1 MNAPIYKTAI
11 SLAILISVANLFGAS
26 RVDAGG
32 ESMLRQQAIQKVKS
46 ASPGTK
52 KTTQVKT
59 MPRPAGG
66 DNKFKCLPTCDVTDG
81 RFLALAGQGLQA
93 LSSPELFLQIA
104 VPAGTTSF
112 GLGIFDGDGGE
123 VQSDGRTASWDGGVT
138 TLFEYALFADPQ
150 ATGSTLTPVDL
161 DPSSPV
167 VLSDTMPD
175 NEWMDFTV
183 ATGPEAASPS
193 GNFFYLLKIT
203 LLDPSLVTLNAFKVR
218 TSAVL
223 SSLPLNPAAH
233 PFSYIA
239 NWTGPSDISVIYP
252 KYPAT
257 TPTTYDGSFRFFID
271 VPVSQTQIS
280 LWDGDFDHGNADLTS
295 QDTDD
300 PDTPG
305 APFLPSWATPDARP
319 EGIAAGSNGGT
330 GDPADD
336 SNGEFSAYIV
346 RSPAIRYDLLFPD
359 NRSFAN
365 DNPSGNQEWEQ
376 LMIATAPFDRTQMDY
391 HADSLPPG
399 TYELRI
405 QGMDMLNL
413 NSLMV
418 PYRVACAD
426 ALGAPCKL
434 LRPYLVGGTVSTGQN
449 VEIRTSGTHGLPG
462 VLLELRDWNG
472 ALLGTTTTD
481 ANGYYTFET
490 DSGQYE
496 IVVAAANFAPGAALA
511 GYTSTAGDSL
521 TDTVVADNVLTYD
534 FLYNGVGSIGN
545 RVWYDINGNGL
556 QDAGEVGIAGV
567 TLELGDAPG
576 VLRSTTA
583 TAKDGTYSFGGLP
596 DGTYS
601 VTIVTTSLPE
611 GLLASDDLDGIAT
624 PDTAVV
630 TLTGGQNRTDVDF
643 GYRGVLCYMQPE
655 IVQLQILDA
664 ADRVVATVQE
674 TADGSYTV
682 PNLKAGTYKIRTTIT
697 PATRH

>member
-1 MNAPIYKTAI
+1 
-11 SLAILISVANLFGAS
+11 
-26 RVDAGG
+26 
-32 ESMLRQQAIQKVKS
+32 MLRQQAIQKVKS
-46 ASPGTK
+46 AAPGIK
-52 KTTQVKT
+52 KTARAAAV
-59 MPRPAGG
+59 PRPPAGG
-66 DNKFKCLPTCDVTDG
+66 SNKFKCLPTCDVTDG
-81 RFLALAGQGLQA
+81 RFLALTGQGLQA
-93 LSSPELFLQIA
+93 LSPPELDLQIS
-104 VPAGTTSF
+104 VPAGSTSF
-112 GLGIFDGDGGE
+112 DIGIFDGDGGE
-123 VQSDGRTASWDGGVT
+123 VQSDGRTASWDAGAT
-138 TLFEYALFADPQ
+138 ALFEYALYADPQ
-150 ATGSTLTPVDL
+150 ASGSTLTPVDL

-175 NEWMDFTV
+175 NDWMDFTL

-193 GNFFYLLKIT
+193 GNFFYLLRIT
-203 LLDPSLVTLNAFKVR
+203 LQNPSLVTLNAFKVR

-223 SSLPLNPAAH
+223 SSLAPNPAAH
-233 PFSYIA
+233 PFSFVA
-239 NWTGPSDISVIYP
+239 NWTGPSDIFVIYP
-252 KYPAT
+252 KFPVT
-257 TPTTYDGSFRFFID
+257 TPTTYDGSFSFFFD
-271 VPVSQTQIS
+271 VPVSQTQLS
-280 LWDGDFDHGNADLTS
+280 LWDGDFDHGNANLTD

-305 APFLPSWATPDARP
+305 APFLPSWATADARP

-336 SNGEFSAYIV
+336 DGTGEFGPYIA
-346 RSPAIRYDLLFPD
+346 RSPAVRYDLLFPD
-359 NRSFAN
+359 SRSFAN

-391 HADSLPPG
+391 HADSVPPG
-399 TYELRI
+399 TYELRL

-413 NSLMV
+413 NALMV
-418 PYRVACAD
+418 PYRVICVD
-426 ALGAPCKL
+426 ALGSPCKL

-449 VEIRTSGTHGLPG
+449 VEIRAAGTHGIPG

-472 ALLGTTTTD
+472 ALIGTTTTD
-481 ANGYYTFET
+481 AGGYYTFET

-496 IVVAAANFAPGAALA
+496 IVVAAANFAAGAALA
-511 GYTSTAGDSL
+511 GYVSTSGDRR
-521 TDTVVADNVLTYD
+521 TDTVLTDNVLTYD
-534 FLYNGVGSIGN
+534 FVYNGVGSIGN
-545 RVWYDINGNGL
+545 RVWYDINGNGI

-576 VLRSTTA
+576 VLRATTA
-583 TAKDGTYSFGGLP
+583 TARDGSYSFGGLP
-596 DGTYS
+596 DGIY
-601 VTIVTTSLPE
+601 TITVVTTSLPE

-630 TLTGGQNRTDVDF
+630 TLAGGQNRTDADF

-655 IVQLQILDA
+655 IVQFQLLDA
-664 ADRVVATVQE
+664 ADRVVATVKA